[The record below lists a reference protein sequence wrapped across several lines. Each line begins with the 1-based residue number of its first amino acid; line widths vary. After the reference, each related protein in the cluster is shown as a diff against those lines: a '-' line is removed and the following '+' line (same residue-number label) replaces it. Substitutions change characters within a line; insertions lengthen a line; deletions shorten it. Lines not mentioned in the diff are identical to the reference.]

1 MYGNNTQDPH
11 VGARSHLRHGLN
23 KEDNTEGIRQPG
35 HRGVFHPV
43 TISRNRG
50 MLTYIV
56 RSAIPVARGDL
67 DVFLKSP
74 FPYALSVWCTAQL
87 VLTDPERPKSSP

>member
-1 MYGNNTQDPH
+1 MEYIALLQY
-11 VGARSHLRHGLN
+11 HGI
-23 KEDNTEGIRQPG
+23 E
-35 HRGVFHPV
+35 
-43 TISRNRG
+43 G
-50 MLTYIV
+50 MLIHIV
-56 RSAIPVARGDL
+56 RSAILVARGDL